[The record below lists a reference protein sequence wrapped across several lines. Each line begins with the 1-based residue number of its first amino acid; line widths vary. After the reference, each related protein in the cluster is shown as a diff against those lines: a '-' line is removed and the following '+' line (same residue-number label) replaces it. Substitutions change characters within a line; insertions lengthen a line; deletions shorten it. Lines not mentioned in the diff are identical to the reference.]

1 MRRAFLEGAKVEVRR
16 SLKTNGD
23 GACVTWCQE
32 MNSWVV
38 TSQNV
43 SIVAKNEKEV
53 KTFYPE

>member
-23 GACVTWCQE
+23 GACVTWCLE